1 MRLFR
6 GHPVPRAII
15 RALVVGLILVAAPVT
30 PSDDN
35 SGICVGGL
43 ELVACVPP
51 ESP

>member
-1 MRLFR
+1 MKPLR
-6 GHPVPRAII
+6 GHPAPRVI
-15 RALVVGLILVAAPVT
+15 RALVIGLILVAAPLT